1 MKEEHVHGYRFFRTV
16 VGFFYKLYYKPTIIN
31 KEAIPKEGPIIICGN
46 HIHLF
51 DQNTACISTD
61 RMIHYMAKKEH
72 LEGPFGWFFKLSGC
86 ISVNREIHDQNAKN
100 HALDLLNNGYALG
113 LFPEGTRNQVSGKKE
128 VNKKLYEL
136 YKNELNYKDYLK
148 ILKDNQVCVSEI
160 MLLDILLE
168 QKKITKEEYKD
179 NALNASV
186 FIEKLLEEKRIT
198 EEEYDESLLLPLKF
212 GAVSM
217 AQKTGA
223 TIIPVITTGKYIFK
237 NNHLNSRFGNPIK
250 VPKDMNLEEANEL
263 LRKEMVRLKKEGLK
277 DIKEGKI

>member
-1 MKEEHVHGYRFFRTV
+1 MKEEHLHGYKFFRAI
-16 VGFFYKLYYKPTIIN
+16 VGTIYKLYYKPTIIN
-31 KEAIPKEGPIIICGN
+31 KEIIPKEGPIIICGN

-72 LEGPFGWFFKLSGC
+72 LEGKFGWFFKLSGC

-128 VNKKLYEL
+128 VNEKLYEL

-160 MLLDILLE
+160 NLLDKLLT
-168 QKKITKEEYKD
+168 QNKITEEEYKN
-179 NALNASV
+179 NALNASK
-186 FIEKLLEEKRIT
+186 FIEELLDKKRIT
-198 EEEYDESLLLPLKF
+198 EEEYDESLFLPLKF

-223 TIIPVITTGKYIFK
+223 MIIPVITTGKYIFK

-250 VPKDMNLEEANEL
+250 VPKDMNLEEANEI
-263 LRKEMVRLKKEGLK
+263 LRKEMIRLKKAGLK